1 MHQDSRQA
9 LLANQRRLAA
19 AVKRLREERHLTQEQ
34 VADRILERT
43 GYKYDHKHLSLVE
56 RGKVNITLEF
66 LTLIA
71 IGLDVDVS
79 RLLEPEPDAAGPD
92 TTYHV
97 SERVLQEFER
107 GIEGVRRNR
116 VRSQS
121 KTK

>member
-1 MHQDSRQA
+1 
-9 LLANQRRLAA
+9 
-19 AVKRLREERHLTQEQ
+19 
-34 VADRILERT
+34 
-43 GYKYDHKHLSLVE
+43 
-56 RGKVNITLEF
+56 
-66 LTLIA
+66 LIA